1 MTQLARSVA
10 EDLSPIAEQKHIHLW
25 AVSETPT
32 VVVAN
37 EDALRLLMT
46 NLCDNALRYTP
57 EGGEIRIETLVR
69 DTEASIRVCD
79 NGPGIPEA
87 ERERI
92 FERFY
97 RAEGTKT
104 IPGTGPGARNRAP
117 RRRAARRQAVYFRG
131 YRRKGRL
138 L

>member
-1 MTQLARSVA
+1 M
-10 EDLSPIAEQKHIHLW
+10 
-25 AVSETPT
+25 
-32 VVVAN
+32 VAN

-46 NLCDNALRYTP
+46 NLCNNALRYTP

-104 IPGTGPGARNRAP
+104 IPGTGLGLAIV
-117 RRRAARRQAVYFRG
+117 RRVAELHGGKPSISEGIEGKGVCFSIDFPICKAAVENQSSAEDE
-131 YRRKGRL
+131 
-138 L
+138 